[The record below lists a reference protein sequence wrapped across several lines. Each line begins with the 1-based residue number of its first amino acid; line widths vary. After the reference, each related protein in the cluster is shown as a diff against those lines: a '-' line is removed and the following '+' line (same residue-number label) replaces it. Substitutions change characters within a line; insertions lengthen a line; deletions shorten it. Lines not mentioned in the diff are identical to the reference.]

1 LAIFTLGKNERLKSR
16 KLIESLFES
25 GRSFSLFPYRVTY
38 KFLGQGKEHLQAG
51 FGVSS
56 RNFKRATDRNR
67 IKRLGR
73 EAYRHQKAELSELLR
88 QKGQS
93 LIVFFIFTGKELP
106 DQKFVSEK
114 ISLILQRL
122 VQQANE
128 KYPSNT

>member
-1 LAIFTLGKNERLKSR
+1 MAVFGFGKGERLKSR

-25 GRSFSLFPYRVTY
+25 GKSFSLFPYRVTY
-38 KFLGQGKEHLQAG
+38 KFLDNGKENLQAG

-67 IKRLGR
+67 IKRLSR
-73 EAYRHQKAELSELLR
+73 EAYRYQKSELSDLL
-88 QKGQS
+88 QKKQQA

-106 DQKFVSEK
+106 DQKLVSEK

-122 VQQANE
+122 AQQANE
-128 KYPSNT
+128 KYSSNT

>member
-1 LAIFTLGKNERLKSR
+1 MAIFGFGKNERLKSR

-25 GRSFSLFPYRVTY
+25 GKSFSLFPYRVTY
-38 KFLGQGKEHLQAG
+38 KFVDDEKGHLQAG

-67 IKRLGR
+67 IKRLSR
-73 EAYRHQKAELSELLR
+73 EAYRHQRNDLADLLHKKR
-88 QKGQS
+88 QS

-114 ISLILQRL
+114 ISIILQRL
-122 VQQANE
+122 AQQANE